1 MAPARPAPAGGDG
14 SRQGAGSQEMLVG
27 MADLTQ
33 RGTGPAGRARDPVAG
48 GRPGRLV
55 GAGLIAGAAD
65 VDPTTIGV
73 LVAVAVA
80 SGTRMAWACLLV
92 FPVLGV
98 TQVIATR
105 VGAASGTD
113 LQTAAVRRYGRTWAG
128 LLLASVVAVNVFT
141 IAADVDA
148 GASALG
154 SLLPIDSRWLVVL
167 LALLLGGV
175 LAASSF
181 RALHTILVGLLAA
194 LAVAVGVLAALH
206 PHWGTVVHDSLV
218 PGFVPGSSA
227 LVALTALF
235 GTAVTSYVYVWQ
247 TVDASRDGNGHRHV
261 RRSEAKAIGGAAVTA
276 VLMWAFV
283 VAAGPLHGRVSAAG
297 TSSAS
302 GASRAFG
309 RVVGSAAGDVF
320 SAGLVISSILALLV
334 LASTTATVLGAELPW
349 GGGTFG
355 RLGTAPRV
363 AAALGLAAAL
373 GALLVALDVAAVPA
387 LVDASIAGALGTPVS
402 LVFLVRL
409 ARDPAVMGRQAIP
422 RWLAAAGGAVVVL
435 AVGLAVAY
443 LARGGGGLG

>member
-1 MAPARPAPAGGDG
+1 MPAARPAPAGGAG
-14 SRQGAGSQEMLVG
+14 SRRRAGGQGMLVG
-27 MADLTQ
+27 MADAEPNGD
-33 RGTGPAGRARDPVAG
+33 RS
-48 GRPGRLV
+48 GRLA

-105 VGAASGTD
+105 VGAATGTD
-113 LQTAAVRRYGRTWAG
+113 LQTAAVRRYGRRWAG
-128 LLLASVVAVNVFT
+128 LLLVSVVAVNVFT

-154 SLLPIDSRWLVVL
+154 SLLSVDSRWLVVS

-181 RALHTILVGLLAA
+181 RSLHTILVGLLAA

-206 PHWGTVVHDSLV
+206 PHWGTVAHDSLV
-218 PGFVPGSSA
+218 PGTAPGGGA

-247 TVDASRDGNGHRHV
+247 TMDASREGRGPLQV
-261 RRSEAKAIGGAAVTA
+261 RRSQARAVGGAAVTA
-276 VLMWAFV
+276 ALMWAFV
-283 VAAGPLHGRVSAAG
+283 VAAGPLHGRVSPAG
-297 TSSAS
+297 ISSAG
-302 GASRAFG
+302 GAARAFG
-309 RVVGSAAGDVF
+309 QVVGTAAGDVF
-320 SAGLVISSILALLV
+320 SAGLVVSSILALLV

-349 GGGTFG
+349 GGGTLS

-363 AAALGLAAAL
+363 AVALGLSAAL
-373 GALLVALDVAAVPA
+373 GALLVALDIAAVPA
-387 LVDASIAGALGTPVS
+387 LVDASIAGALGAPVS

-409 ARDPAVMGRQAIP
+409 ARDPDVMGGLAVP
-422 RWLAAAGGAVVVL
+422 RWLAVAGGAVVVV

-443 LARGGGGLG
+443 LVQGAGGLT

>member
-1 MAPARPAPAGGDG
+1 MADATPNGEGPAAEGRDA
-14 SRQGAGSQEMLVG
+14 GAGDAG
-27 MADLTQ
+27 AGDAIA
-33 RGTGPAGRARDPVAG
+33 AGRITA
-48 GRPGRLV
+48 PGRASRARTGGLA

-105 VGAASGTD
+105 VGAATGTD
-113 LQTAAVRRYGRTWAG
+113 LQTAAVRRHGRAWAG
-128 LLLASVVAVNVFT
+128 LLLVSVVAVNVFT

-154 SLLPIDSRWLVVL
+154 SLLSVDSRWLVVL

-175 LAASSF
+175 LVASSF

-194 LAVAVGVLAALH
+194 LAAAVAVLAALH
-206 PHWGTVVHDSLV
+206 PHWATVAHDSLV
-218 PGFVPGSSA
+218 PGFAPGGGA

-247 TVDASRDGNGHRHV
+247 TMDASREGAGPRQL
-261 RRSEAKAIGGAAVTA
+261 RRSQARAIGGAAVTA

-283 VAAGPLHGRVSAAG
+283 VAAGPLHGRVSAAATG
-297 TSSAS
+297 SAG
-302 GASRAFG
+302 GAARAFD

-320 SAGLVISSILALLV
+320 SAGLVVSSILALLV

-349 GGGTFG
+349 GGGSL
-355 RLGTAPRV
+355 RRIGTAPRV
-363 AAALGLAAAL
+363 AAALGLAAVL
-373 GALLVALDVAAVPA
+373 GALLVALDVGAVPA
-387 LVDASIAGALGTPVS
+387 LVDASIAGALGAPVS

-409 ARDPAVMGRQAIP
+409 ARDPAVMGGHVVP

-443 LARGGGGLG
+443 LAHGGGGLGG